1 MGEGSDIN
9 GNNSNSQLVESG
21 LSRHGNARNIEW
33 RSNSDWSNS
42 NLILVTVGDSS
53 KGSNHRN

>member
-21 LSRHGNARNIEW
+21 LSRHEKARNIEW
-33 RSNSDWSNS
+33 RSNSDWSNG